1 MERLHQ
7 VSGIDSFFF
16 FGFRVG
22 RWMMYLHAG
31 VHDAHVPQLD
41 AHPRSDAH
49 HSGLHAEPE
58 DDDGSPYAVQGLSS
72 AMLKFC
78 GT

>member
-1 MERLHQ
+1 
-7 VSGIDSFFF
+7 
-16 FGFRVG
+16 
-22 RWMMYLHAG
+22 MYLRAG
-31 VHDAHVPQLD
+31 VRDAHVPQLD

-58 DDDGSPYAVQGLSS
+58 DDDESPYAVQGLSS